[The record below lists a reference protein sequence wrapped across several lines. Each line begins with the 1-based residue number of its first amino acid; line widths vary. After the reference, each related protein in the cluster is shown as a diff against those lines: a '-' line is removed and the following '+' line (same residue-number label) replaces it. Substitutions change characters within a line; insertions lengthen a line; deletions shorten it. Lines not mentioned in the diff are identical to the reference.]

1 MDELL
6 NDEQKQL
13 RDSAMRLCAEKGGAK
28 RARTLRDQ
36 GQELDRDALDA
47 MQEAGW
53 LATMVPE
60 ERGGLGLS
68 AVELYLLLEPMG
80 RHAVM
85 APLLESAATAWALGR
100 SETAGT
106 ALASILEEGRLIVPA
121 LQADGWN
128 FRNAT
133 PGFIGRV
140 QDGVLIVKGTVPFV
154 PFAASADG
162 FLIDVATSGEA
173 MLCLVER
180 NDPGCAVSMACNV
193 DGSASG
199 SVTLTN
205 MTIAPASVVAR
216 GDEAIERAASLA
228 DLMALGTA
236 VQLLGICESA
246 MAMTL
251 EHVRTRKQFGH
262 ALGSFQAL
270 QHRLVDNYV
279 DVEVNRALLHRICS
293 AWDDDGA
300 APAMIAGVKARS
312 ARVATEMLRTGLQL
326 HGAIGYTDEHDIGIL
341 WKHALVLGARYGN
354 ELTQSDR
361 FARLTMEEA

>member
-1 MDELL
+1 MDEML
-6 NDEQKQL
+6 NDEQRQL

-28 RARTLRDQ
+28 RARSLRDS
-36 GQELDRDALDA
+36 GQELDSDALDA
-47 MQEAGW
+47 MREAGW

-60 ERGGLGLS
+60 ERGGLGLGAS
-68 AVELYLLLEPMG
+68 ELYLLLEPMG
-80 RHAVM
+80 RYAVI
-85 APLLESAATAWALGR
+85 APLLESAAVAWALAR
-100 SETAGT
+100 SDNTDP
-106 ALASILEEGRLIVPA
+106 ALSRLLDGKSLIVPA
-121 LQADGWN
+121 LQGDGWN

-133 PGFIGRV
+133 QGFIGHV
-140 QDGVLIVKGTVPFV
+140 EDGKLVAKGTVPFV

-162 FLIDVATSGEA
+162 FLIEVATSGET
-173 MLCLVER
+173 MLCVV
-180 NDPGCAVSMACNV
+180 DGKAPGCAVSAARNV

-205 MTIAPASVVAR
+205 FSIAPDAVVAK
-216 GDEAIERAASLA
+216 GDDALDRASAVA
-228 DLMALGTA
+228 DLLALGTS

-246 MAMTL
+246 MTMTL

-262 ALGSFQAL
+262 PLGSFQAL

-279 DVEVNRALLHRICS
+279 DLEVNRSLLHRICS
-293 AWDDDGA
+293 VWSDGGA
-300 APAMIAGVKARS
+300 APAMIAGAKARN
-312 ARVATEMLRTGLQL
+312 ARVSTEMLRTGLQL